1 MAWGL
6 DDALRRRRRRPHR
19 RKALYTQVRTLE
31 VEFAHWCRLFAS
43 RSQERVDLLKGLRV
57 LREERRKRL
66 EEIETLSKDLT
77 WLQTHVPSAAGL
89 VQGVDAATKSALLL
103 NTTFENIK
111 SDAATKAKWKKLAS
125 VKGLVTS
132 MMTPAEEV
140 RRRHRQEGWNA
151 LTLPEQQWAVLDRI
165 REPLKYGW
173 LTDQEAAEDLDRE
186 RKNLK
191 PLKRKLPRACRG
203 MAGYAKGE
211 LDRVAACTFGR
222 S

>member
-1 MAWGL
+1 
-6 DDALRRRRRRPHR
+6 
-19 RKALYTQVRTLE
+19 
-31 VEFAHWCRLFAS
+31 
-43 RSQERVDLLKGLRV
+43 
-57 LREERRKRL
+57 
-66 EEIETLSKDLT
+66 
-77 WLQTHVPSAAGL
+77 
-89 VQGVDAATKSALLL
+89 
-103 NTTFENIK
+103 
-111 SDAATKAKWKKLAS
+111 
-125 VKGLVTS
+125 

-211 LDRVAACTFGR
+211 CVSRRPVNLCPSDEAMRRAGWIESPRAPST

>member
-1 MAWGL
+1 
-6 DDALRRRRRRPHR
+6 
-19 RKALYTQVRTLE
+19 
-31 VEFAHWCRLFAS
+31 
-43 RSQERVDLLKGLRV
+43 
-57 LREERRKRL
+57 
-66 EEIETLSKDLT
+66 
-77 WLQTHVPSAAGL
+77 
-89 VQGVDAATKSALLL
+89 
-103 NTTFENIK
+103 
-111 SDAATKAKWKKLAS
+111 
-125 VKGLVTS
+125 

-173 LTDQEAAEDLDRE
+173 LADQEAAEDLDRE

-211 LDRVAACTFGR
+211 LDRVAACTFDKLTRQERGVWKLMKRFHNDPQLLVDRRKVGPEGFDPEVAGMISASRGAAAPSRHRRDSCPSHNEVDGFFFEFEAVRTASRPRCSAQATRASSTRGPGPKKRENGR
-222 S
+222 LSTKS

>member
-1 MAWGL
+1 
-6 DDALRRRRRRPHR
+6 
-19 RKALYTQVRTLE
+19 VRTLE

-211 LDRVAACTFGR
+211 CVSRRPVNLCPSDEAMRRAGWIESPRAP
-222 S
+222 SIN